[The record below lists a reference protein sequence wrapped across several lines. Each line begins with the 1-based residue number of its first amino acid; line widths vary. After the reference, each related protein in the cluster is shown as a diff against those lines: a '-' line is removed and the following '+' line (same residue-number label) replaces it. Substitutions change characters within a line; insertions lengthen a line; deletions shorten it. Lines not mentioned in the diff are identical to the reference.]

1 MSYVAREL
9 SQRNKLLFGL
19 GSFLIPILIWC
30 AVSYLPFIWHPQVQI
45 TDSGS
50 VAYLQVD
57 SRIDKD
63 ESFFCCAICSR
74 SRSGSAAGYSGQP
87 DLSACT
93 A

>member
-50 VAYLQVD
+50 VAYLQIE

-63 ESFFCCAICSR
+63 QFFLL
-74 SRSGSAAGYSGQP
+74 
-87 DLSACT
+87 LSLR
-93 A
+93 

>member
-50 VAYLQVD
+50 VAYL
-57 SRIDKD
+57 
-63 ESFFCCAICSR
+63 
-74 SRSGSAAGYSGQP
+74 
-87 DLSACT
+87 
-93 A
+93 